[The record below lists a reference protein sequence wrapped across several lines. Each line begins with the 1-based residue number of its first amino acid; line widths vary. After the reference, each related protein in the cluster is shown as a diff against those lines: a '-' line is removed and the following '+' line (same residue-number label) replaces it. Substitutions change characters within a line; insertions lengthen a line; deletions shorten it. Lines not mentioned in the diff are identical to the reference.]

1 MDLLCHPG
9 VTTTNLSY
17 RFPIFETSATALCG
31 TTGTGGSGGGSS
43 NSSSRSSSS
52 TTTTA
57 AAGGGGAGGGGVVV
71 VVIVI
76 VAVVVVVVVVGASG
90 CLSVYIMWQ
99 ASRQASRLWKLQL
112 PLMLWKL
119 QQNRHFA
126 RMRQASRPA
135 SRLWK

>member
-57 AAGGGGAGGGGVVV
+57 AAAGGGGAGGGVV

-126 RMRQASRPA
+126 RMRQASRQA